1 MFIPRIRKSLKAG
14 YLSFTYDMTYFDLM
28 KIPVR
33 YDIDKK
39 ILLNNYNR
47 VKTIVKTQFTNEA
60 YSTLNDDLKRAAYIL
75 KIKGIKI
82 EHVEYKL
89 SEDLKGRLKNT
100 YNLQGLKEEINEELE
115 TVKNDFAVCVDY
127 DELLSAKNH
136 YTLLYKLIRLDKEI
150 YEKINE

>member
-1 MFIPRIRKSLKAG
+1 MFIPRIRKSLKPG

-28 KIPVR
+28 KIPIR

-47 VKTIVKTQFTNEA
+47 VKTMITTPFTNDA
-60 YSTLNDDLKRAAYIL
+60 FSTLNDDLKRASYIL

-89 SEDLKGRLKNT
+89 PDDLKQRLKNT
-100 YNLQGLKEEINEELE
+100 YNLQGLKEEITEELE
-115 TVKNDFAVCVDY
+115 SVKNDFAICVDY

-150 YEKINE
+150 YERINE

>member
-1 MFIPRIRKSLKAG
+1 MFIPRIRKSMKAG
-14 YLSFTYDMTYFDLM
+14 YLSFTYDITYFDLM

-47 VKTIVKTQFTNEA
+47 VKSFVKTPFTIDA

-82 EHVEYKL
+82 EHVEYNL
-89 SEDLKGRLKNT
+89 SDDLKGRLKNT

-115 TVKNDFAVCVDY
+115 TVKNDFAVCIDY
-127 DELLSAKNH
+127 DELLSARNH

>member
-1 MFIPRIRKSLKAG
+1 MFIPRIRKSLKPG

-47 VKTIVKTQFTNEA
+47 VKSMITTPFTNEA
-60 YSTLNDDLKRAAYIL
+60 FFTLNDDLKRAAYIL

-82 EHVEYKL
+82 EQVEYKL

-150 YEKINE
+150 YERINE

>member
-47 VKTIVKTQFTNEA
+47 VKTMLTTPFTNDA
-60 YSTLNDDLKRAAYIL
+60 FVTLNDDLKRAAYIL
-75 KIKGIKI
+75 KIKGVKI
-82 EHVEYKL
+82 EHIDYNL
-89 SEDLKGRLKNT
+89 SEHLKEKLKNT
-100 YNLQGLKEEINEELE
+100 YSLQGLKEEINEELE
-115 TVKNDFAVCVDY
+115 TVKNDFAVCIDY
-127 DELLSAKNH
+127 DEIISAKNH

>member
-1 MFIPRIRKSLKAG
+1 MFIPRIRKSMKAG
-14 YLSFTYDMTYFDLM
+14 YLSFTYDITYFDLM

-47 VKTIVKTQFTNEA
+47 VKSFVKTPFTNEA
-60 YSTLNDDLKRAAYIL
+60 YSTLNDDLKRATYIL

-82 EHVEYKL
+82 EHVEYNL
-89 SEDLKGRLKNT
+89 SDDLKGRLKNT

-115 TVKNDFAVCVDY
+115 TVKNDFAVCIDY
-127 DELLSAKNH
+127 DELLSARNH

>member
-1 MFIPRIRKSLKAG
+1 MFIPRIRKSLKPG

-47 VKTIVKTQFTNEA
+47 VKSMITTPFTNEA
-60 YSTLNDDLKRAAYIL
+60 FFTLNDDLKRAAYIL

-82 EHVEYKL
+82 EQVEYKL
-89 SEDLKGRLKNT
+89 SEDLKGKLKNT

-150 YEKINE
+150 YERINE

>member
-1 MFIPRIRKSLKAG
+1 MFIPRIRKSLKPG
-14 YLSFTYDMTYFDLM
+14 YLSFTYDITYFDLM

>member
-1 MFIPRIRKSLKAG
+1 MFIPRIRKSMKAG
-14 YLSFTYDMTYFDLM
+14 YLSFTYDITYFDLM

-47 VKTIVKTQFTNEA
+47 VKSIVKTPFTIEA

-82 EHVEYKL
+82 EHVEYNL
-89 SEDLKGRLKNT
+89 SDDLKGRLKNT

-115 TVKNDFAVCVDY
+115 TVKNDFAVCIDY

-136 YTLLYKLIRLDKEI
+136 YTSIYKLIRLDKEI

>member
-1 MFIPRIRKSLKAG
+1 MFIPRIRKSMKAG

-75 KIKGIKI
+75 KIRGIKI
-82 EHVEYKL
+82 EHVEYEL

>member
-1 MFIPRIRKSLKAG
+1 MKAG

-75 KIKGIKI
+75 KIRGIKI
-82 EHVEYKL
+82 EHVEYEL